1 MFELPSHW
9 LCRALCYGVL
19 GLALT
24 TVYGAVPVRAQSATN
39 SRAEDLHG
47 KSVDPLKSSPGRVV
61 VLLFVRTDCPISNR
75 YAPLYQSLGEK
86 FRNHANFYLV
96 YPDAAESAPQIR
108 AHLRA
113 YHFSLT
119 ALRDPRHLLVK
130 RSQAT
135 ITPEAAVF
143 GPSGKL
149 LYHGRIDNQ
158 YEELG
163 APARPTPTTHE
174 LEDAINAALSHRP
187 FQPDHVSAVGC
198 YISDVK

>member
-1 MFELPSHW
+1 MFEPSSHC
-9 LCRALCYGVL
+9 LCRALYSGIL

-24 TVYGAVPVRAQSATN
+24 AVYAAVPVQAQSATN
-39 SRAEDLHG
+39 SVAEDLHG
-47 KSVDPLKSSPGRVV
+47 KSFDPLKSSPGRVV

-75 YAPLYQSLGEK
+75 YAPLYQSLSEK

-96 YPDAAESAPQIR
+96 YPDTAESTPQIR
-108 AHLRA
+108 AHLGA

-119 ALRDPRHLLVK
+119 ALRDPRHQLVK

-143 GPSGKL
+143 GPSGQL

-158 YEELG
+158 FEELG
-163 APARPTPTTHE
+163 VPARPTPTTHE

-187 FQPDHVSAVGC
+187 IQPDHVSAVGC